1 METSC
6 TSLTW
11 RITTRKRWT
20 KMTKRTRNASSTPSR
35 KRWRSSATHIM
46 TNTKNT
52 RKGVSV
58 CHRLYICRCCLWNK
72 NSVELSPLL
81 INQLSEASFSLW
93 FAWYSWKQRLPQ
105 KNRVLFLVEFSTLLS
120 KLKQSHRMIIILT
133 KDFVNQSWSRFAA
146 EQVSLRKCTY
156 VFTAVTKVPDNTALS
171 PWAH

>member
-1 METSC
+1 MRSFCYVDVSRECHLSRASSIFAVLPARNTTTIKSCFSFQMETSC

-58 CHRLYICRCCLWNK
+58 CHRLYICRCCLWK
-72 NSVELSPLL
+72 
-81 INQLSEASFSLW
+81 Q
-93 FAWYSWKQRLPQ
+93 KQRRIKSASNQPTERSFFQFVVCLI
-105 KNRVLFLVEFSTLLS
+105 LL
-120 KLKQSHRMIIILT
+120 KTEVAT
-133 KDFVNQSWSRFAA
+133 KKSRF
-146 EQVSLRKCTY
+146 
-156 VFTAVTKVPDNTALS
+156 VFSWIFDIAQQT
-171 PWAH
+171 